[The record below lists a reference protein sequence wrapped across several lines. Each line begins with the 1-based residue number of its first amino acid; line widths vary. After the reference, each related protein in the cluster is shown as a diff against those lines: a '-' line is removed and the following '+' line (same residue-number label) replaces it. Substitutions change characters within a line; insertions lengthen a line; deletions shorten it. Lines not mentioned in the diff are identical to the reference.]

1 MPGPPRERLEPVRA
15 EPPRITREQ
24 ATLELAKRWVPGD
37 HLTLIGPTGRGKST
51 LLAGVLPHVAHD
63 RVVILCPKGA
73 DPVFSELGHPTKL
86 WPPKRGWRD
95 IASDLFAGVEDRHA
109 ARPVVWR
116 VELDVKGMDDFA
128 RMAHVFARVLR
139 SAMARE
145 QNPPDSMAIV
155 LDDSRIISDP
165 KHMGLGQLVVGNMLI
180 ARSKRVSI
188 VNNYQAPRWVPR
200 EGIDQATQIVMWQN
214 RDRDVVKRLGEIGN
228 LDLDLIRSTMGDLDY
243 HEALWIDGR
252 TDELHIIGQ

>member
-1 MPGPPRERLEPVRA
+1 MPGPRRDEPPRVV
-15 EPPRITREQ
+15 PRITRD
-24 ATLELAKRWVPGD
+24 AAVAELGKRWVPGD

-51 LLAGVLPHVAHD
+51 LLRGLLPHAQHD
-63 RVVILCPKGA
+63 RIVILCPKGA
-73 DPVFSELGHPTKL
+73 DPVFSDIGHPTRM
-86 WPPKRGWRD
+86 WPPRRSWRD
-95 IASDLFAGVEDRHA
+95 IAADLFAGVEDRHEQ
-109 ARPVVWR
+109 RPIVWR
-116 VELDVKGMDDFA
+116 VELDIRGLGDLA
-128 RMAHVFARVLR
+128 RAADVFSRVL
-139 SAMARE
+139 SAGMARP
-145 QNPPDSMAIV
+145 QNPPDSLAII

-165 KHMGLGQLVVGNMLI
+165 QHMRLGPLVVGNMLI

-188 VNNYQAPRWVPR
+188 VNNYQAPRWVPK

-228 LDLDLIRSTMGDLDY
+228 LDLDLIRDTMSSLDY